1 METVDFVKKLE
12 NILSFYQLTAS
23 AFADKIGFQRSSMSH
38 LLAGRNKPSLDF
50 VMKIST
56 TFSEV
61 DINWFLFDIGTFP
74 KSKQERASLT
84 DERLKQNN
92 DELTVANLKLRQEL
106 EEVLIKLNQLEA
118 RATLFSAADGQLDDE
133 NKVLKAKINDL
144 TMQLSALEVQKST
157 FDSSLNSQSLIAL
170 EEDNHLLKSQIL
182 DLKTALLDMKNVN
195 AEFEKTKNDL
205 ELIKKKNEELLQL
218 NEIAKSELAEFQ
230 ESIQLK
236 SIELENYSLNN
247 GQLATEKEI
256 LASQINDL
264 TTKVSDLET
273 YQAEILAKNEEL
285 LLKINHE
292 KAPESEAT
300 QAQDDNNLR
309 SDIESVM
316 LLLSNGRFKEYR
328 R

>member
-74 KSKQERASLT
+74 KSNQESASLN

-92 DELTVANLKLRQEL
+92 DELVLTNVKLRQEL
-106 EEVLIKLNQLEA
+106 EDVLIKLNQLEA

-133 NKVLKAKINDL
+133 NKALKAKITDL

-182 DLKTALLDMKNVN
+182 DLKTALLDMKNVH

-205 ELIKKKNEELLQL
+205 ELTKKKNEELLRL
-218 NEIAKSELAEFQ
+218 NEQAKIEIAEFQ
-230 ESIQLK
+230 ENIQLK
-236 SIELENYSLNN
+236 SIELENYSVNN

-256 LASQINDL
+256 LAGQINDL

-273 YQAEILAKNEEL
+273 YQADILAKNEEL
-285 LLKINHE
+285 QLEINHE

-300 QAQDDNNLR
+300 QALDDNNLK